1 MTGSVVDFVVASPN
15 FGQGRVVHRP
25 VMERGLK
32 VHRSVKA
39 RILARGADG
48 REGSYLPRIL
58 CWITDEQKPRPLMR
72 EEWLM
77 DVPKHFLWV
86 D

>member
-15 FGQGRVVHRP
+15 FEQGRVVHRP
-25 VMERGLK
+25 VMKRGLK

-39 RILARGADG
+39 RILARGTDG
-48 REGSYLPRIL
+48 EKGSYLPIIL
-58 CWITDEQKPRPLMR
+58 CWITDKQKPRCLTR
-72 EEWLM
+72 KEWLM
-77 DVPKHFLWV
+77 DTPEHFAWV